1 MLSLPGKSGS
11 CTICKRKGYTEWH
24 HIISQ
29 HHAVRT
35 GQDELLENP
44 DNLIELCKSCHDQ
57 TTASMV
63 RKRLLKQGKR
73 IVKQPRQRKN
83 IPNGKKNS
91 ENVAAKSETRQ
102 ERRQRI
108 EAERKLETDR
118 IEASISNLSLRGVF
132 WKDSPY
138 NKLAHLANYLTK
150 VSSEDQLAE
159 KWLGILNKPPGI
171 DALYPKDH
179 WLHNEE
185 KFDKSMSSEFE
196 KDGFCWTING
206 GVWRKDLSK
215 ERANFE
221 INLAQLKGKQRQAIE
236 NLQRVAAAHHER
248 ERKRIQLEESIVSLE
263 NRGVYS
269 SESPVSRI
277 DEFWSYLEQV
287 RANDEIAQKWVD
299 LSKNKELRNFNLLYP
314 KDHWLNNPDKFNS
327 ELSDEF
333 ESDGFCWTK
342 NGGAWKIGLTK
353 EQANAEIALAS
364 LISRE
369 NDLVEQEKKRRE
381 IEIEELENEK
391 RRIESI
397 ESLKSRNVFEIR
409 WTGNFR
415 ELVSY
420 LSGTSFDS
428 KISKKWADYF
438 KENSHSR
445 IYPKDHWLH
454 QKEEFDSKMSK
465 QFEKDGFG
473 WTENGGIW
481 KIGLSKEQANAEI
494 RLAQVKEQQQKILE
508 REQAKVDNLREN

>member
-73 IVKQPRQRKN
+73 IVKPPRKGKN
-83 IPNGKKNS
+83 IPNGKKKS
-91 ENVAAKSETRQ
+91 ENLSAKSETRQ

-108 EAERKLETDR
+108 EAERKLEAER
-118 IEASISNLSLRGVF
+118 IEACISNLSLRGVF
-132 WKDSPY
+132 WKESPY
-138 NKLAHLANYLTK
+138 NKLGQLVDYLRV

-159 KWLGILNKPPGI
+159 RWFGVLNKSPGVG
-171 DALYPKDH
+171 ALYPKDH

-185 KFDKSMSSEFE
+185 EFDKSLSLEFE
-196 KDGFCWTING
+196 KDGFCWTTNG

-215 ERANFE
+215 ERATFE
-221 INLAQLKGKQRQAIE
+221 INLAQLKGQQRKAIE
-236 NLQRVAAAHHER
+236 NLQRVAAAHHES
-248 ERKRIQLEESIVSLE
+248 ERKKIQLEESINSLE
-263 NRGVYS
+263 NRGVYFS
-269 SESPVSRI
+269 KSPVSDKR
-277 DEFWSYLEQV
+277 EFWKYLEQV
-287 RANDEIAQKWVD
+287 RANDEIADKWVD
-299 LSKNKELRNFNLLYP
+299 LSKNKQLRNLNALYP
-314 KDHWLNNPDKFNS
+314 KDHWLNNPDEFDS

-333 ESDGFCWTK
+333 ESDGFCWTQK
-342 NGGAWKIGLTK
+342 GGVWKIGLTK
-353 EQANAEIALAS
+353 EQANAEIVLAS

-369 NDLVEQEKKRRE
+369 NDLLEQENIRRE
-381 IEIEELENEK
+381 TEIEELENEK

-409 WTGNFR
+409 SAGNFR

-438 KENSHSR
+438 KENSYSR
-445 IYPKDHWLH
+445 LYPKDHWLYE
-454 QKEEFDSKMSK
+454 KEEFDSKMSK
-465 QFEKDGFG
+465 QFEKNGFG
-473 WTENGGIW
+473 WTENGGLW
-481 KIGLSKEQANAEI
+481 KIGLSNEQANAEV
-494 RLAQVKEQQQKILE
+494 RLAQLKQQQQKILE
-508 REQAKVDNLREN
+508 REQAKVDILLEN